1 MYVGEPL
8 QGVSEPRLPRTALG
22 PLGSQQD
29 TARLGGQV
37 LPAASHYG
45 NLPESS
51 GQVLGEAAEV
61 AMSLAAQLLTKREGS
76 ESQKLLKNRIE
87 ASNSAAPQKDFLKT
101 DSPAHGGHSPHSASG
116 LFFPTLP
123 ILQFPKRQTLFT
135 KAKIIRCHGKSVCV
149 WGCSRETARRPNL
162 SSTGPAI
169 LAMAPSF
176 LGKTLGLQ
184 LQHRRC
190 HPCQGA
196 PKLCAA
202 KQQYL
207 CLKRPVILRK

>member
-1 MYVGEPL
+1 MVGFSVYVGEPL

-123 ILQFPKRQTLFT
+123 ILQFPKIQTLFT

-149 WGCSRETARRPNL
+149 WAVLPRDSKET
-162 SSTGPAI
+162 
-169 LAMAPSF
+169 
-176 LGKTLGLQ
+176 
-184 LQHRRC
+184 
-190 HPCQGA
+190 
-196 PKLCAA
+196 
-202 KQQYL
+202 
-207 CLKRPVILRK
+207 